1 METQNNSNMLKALIA
16 IKEKVSQNEQDL
28 ITKCEEEGV
37 DFPWIPML
45 YNQLNTTIKAEAD
58 AKEKVE
64 KVAEAM
70 KVSWET
76 EMEKFKN
83 QFGEGETLTLKDYQ
97 SIGIKVR
104 NKGVNVKD
112 EVFDPIYYL
121 APEVESKKL
130 RKKVRMEGD
139 VLIIDAKMAGGLFK
153 YLNSLKKKH
162 DEDFKKKNSKTKA
175 GKKKSSGTRERKE
188 ITDADEKWIVN
199 EKERDTLI
207 AKYDKIKDKEVEG
220 YYAKEDYG
228 IVYEK
233 YDKRYN
239 AGDKDPRV
247 KDGTILTEDLLKYR
261 LTACIRTTPFI
272 SGADSGKCKGAVQWS
287 EGKGKDTS
295 IFTNRVGIQND
306 PMVQCSQDATIDG
319 WCAKCS
325 AKADSK
331 KFNIFTDKFKKKN
344 KNTIAGYWEDVE
356 VVCGKCD

>member
-16 IKEKVSQNEQDL
+16 IKEKVSQSEQDL
-28 ITKCEEEGV
+28 ITKCEDEGE
-37 DFPWIPML
+37 DCMWIPML

-58 AKEKVE
+58 AKEKAE

-97 SIGIKVR
+97 SIGIKVYP
-104 NKGVNVKD
+104 NLLYYKEETVVGKD
-112 EVFDPIYYL
+112 GE
-121 APEVESKKL
+121 EKT
-130 RKKVRMEGD
+130 RKKRMSILGEKHL
-139 VLIIDAKMAGGLFK
+139 VIDSEMAGGLFK
-153 YLNSLKKKH
+153 YIESLKKKH

-188 ITDADEKWIVN
+188 ITDDDEKWIVN
-199 EKERDTLI
+199 EKEKDTLI

-247 KDGTILTEDLLKYR
+247 KDGTILKEDLLKYR

-319 WCAKCS
+319 WCEKCS
-325 AKADSK
+325 NKGEGK

-344 KNTIAGYWEDVE
+344 KETIAGYWEGVE
-356 VVCGKCD
+356 VVCGKCN